1 MKLSV
6 LQRKFV
12 FWGVCIPL
20 RAYLSSMGDSEYLRV
35 FGAYI
40 GSRWL
45 LGAESGTIGAFGGK
59 AWWAEE
65 RAMHGLIW
73 LVYSLTG
80 ESTWLQLDVLIA
92 ALNWMSSSP
101 STKS

>member
-65 RAMHGLIW
+65 RGGWRVRCKVEIRKQDEDRDDHRGSQCCL
-73 LVYSLTG
+73 LL
-80 ESTWLQLDVLIA
+80 
-92 ALNWMSSSP
+92 
-101 STKS
+101 